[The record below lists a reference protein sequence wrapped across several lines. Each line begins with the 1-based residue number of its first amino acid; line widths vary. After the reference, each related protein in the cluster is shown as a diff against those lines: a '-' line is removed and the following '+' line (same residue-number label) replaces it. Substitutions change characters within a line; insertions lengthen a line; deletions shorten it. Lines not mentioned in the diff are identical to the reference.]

1 MKTLTGTVVSLKNQ
15 NTALVE
21 VETHYQHPLY
31 KKFLRQSKKY
41 ACQVDPGLELTLG
54 QSVDIVSCRPISK
67 TKSFKVLAPAQK
79 EK

>member
-1 MKTLTGTVVSLKNQ
+1 MKTLTGIVVSLKNQ

-21 VETHYQHPLY
+21 VENRYQHPLY

-41 ACQVDPGLELTLG
+41 ACQVNPGLELTLG
-54 QSVDIVSCRPISK
+54 QKVTITSCRPVSK
-67 TKSFKVLAPAQK
+67 TKSFTVLAPETK